1 MGAGALGGAEN
12 GPQIVGIR
20 QLVADDNQRILT
32 PGGGLLQNV
41 VDGVIGMGGSQ
52 GNHAL
57 MAAGVG
63 HQVQLPAVHGNH
75 HGPGLPGLGGQPL
88 QALVRITGGDK
99 ELVDGPSRF
108 QRLSNGVAAL
118 QLVFVFLHRLG
129 ADRPGI
135 AFGPALEIAL
145 GTTIGIVHGFSSV
158 CRQFFRIL

>member
-63 HQVQLPAVHGNH
+63 HQVQLPPVHGNH
-75 HGPGLPGLGGQPL
+75 HGPGLPGLGGQTL
-88 QALVRITGGDK
+88 QALVGITGGDK
-99 ELVDGPSRF
+99 ELVNGAP
-108 QRLSNGVAAL
+108 RLQCFLDGVAAL
-118 QLVFVFLHRLG
+118 QLVFIFLRRPVAH
-129 ADRPGI
+129 RPGI
-135 AFGPALEIAL
+135 AFGSALDFTL
-145 GTTIGIVHGFSSV
+145 GTTIGIVHWISSV